1 MKTIVISLSS
11 KTIAMRECM
20 IGILEYANTQRD
32 WELTILPDTRGETT
46 QGLTPRFVR
55 EAIRNGVAGFISGHT
70 IRSAGF
76 DALVSSG
83 LPVVL
88 NNAPSGWN
96 RPKNAPI
103 TLIHNDDITIGRTG
117 SRHFLS
123 IGNFR
128 SYGFVREEENN
139 YWGTYRCRGF
149 DLELSRH
156 GIRPHVFDPAQT
168 SLADWLLGLSDNPSV
183 EENNQITQK
192 TLGLSPEAVENLA
205 KVARMRRYPNLSSF
219 HTEFGKQVLGTAL
232 NCLLS
237 SEALIGIARS
247 IYEFYDASAKMR
259 EVENL
264 TVEDL
269 CQMDTNYADY
279 DCTETFKNY
288 RLARL
293 DLNESLLAITNDRME
308 FLKATQAQHI
318 VDDFYIRLEEAEK
331 ISEQQ
336 ENQAENEWVKTFAE
350 AEKES
355 PDYSEREGL
364 DEDYGSDETKG
375 N

>member
-1 MKTIVISLSS
+1 MKQKMPVF
-11 KTIAMRECM
+11 A
-20 IGILEYANTQRD
+20 G
-32 WELTILPDTRGETT
+32 
-46 QGLTPRFVR
+46 RF
-55 EAIRNGVAGFISGHT
+55 
-70 IRSAGF
+70 
-76 DALVSSG
+76 
-83 LPVVL
+83 
-88 NNAPSGWN
+88 
-96 RPKNAPI
+96 I
-103 TLIHNDDITIGRTG
+103 TLRRDQTQAEFAEFLGISRPTVGFYESGERIPDAITLEKIAR
-117 SRHFLS
+117 
-123 IGNFR
+123 
-128 SYGFVREEENN
+128 
-139 YWGTYRCRGF
+139 RCNV
-149 DLELSRH
+149 S
-156 GIRPHVFDPAQT
+156 
-168 SLADWLLGLSDNPSV
+168 ADWLLGLSDNPSV

-219 HTEFGKQVLGTAL
+219 HTEFGKQGLGTAL

>member
-1 MKTIVISLSS
+1 MITFEEYLFGWCKHMKQKMPVF
-11 KTIAMRECM
+11 A
-20 IGILEYANTQRD
+20 G
-32 WELTILPDTRGETT
+32 
-46 QGLTPRFVR
+46 RF
-55 EAIRNGVAGFISGHT
+55 
-70 IRSAGF
+70 
-76 DALVSSG
+76 
-83 LPVVL
+83 
-88 NNAPSGWN
+88 
-96 RPKNAPI
+96 I
-103 TLIHNDDITIGRTG
+103 TLRRDQTQAEFAEFLGISRPTVGFYESGERIPDAITLEKIAR
-117 SRHFLS
+117 
-123 IGNFR
+123 
-128 SYGFVREEENN
+128 
-139 YWGTYRCRGF
+139 RCNV
-149 DLELSRH
+149 S
-156 GIRPHVFDPAQT
+156 
-168 SLADWLLGLSDNPSV
+168 ADWLLGLSDNPSV

-205 KVARMRRYPNLSSF
+205 KVARMKRYPNSSSF

-247 IYEFYDASAKMR
+247 IYEFYDASAKIR
-259 EVENL
+259 EIENL

-279 DCTETFKNY
+279 DCAETFKNY

-308 FLKATQAQHI
+308 FLKATQAQRI
-318 VDDFYIRLEEAEK
+318 VDDFYVRLEEAEK
-331 ISEQQ
+331 LSKQQ

-350 AEKES
+350 AEKGS